1 MSLYLHHSGIKT
13 PDIKRSIDFYT
24 RVLGLEVLEE
34 VKVLERSFYFVGNDR
49 SRIEIE
55 EANPGDE
62 MILVDKGYGL
72 YHLAFAVDDLEG
84 LAARLKAESVKFIL
98 EPIQLRADRKI
109 AFIDDPDGVRIQLIE
124 FL

>member
-1 MSLYLHHSGIKT
+1 MYLHHTGIKT

-49 SRIEIE
+49 TRIEIE

-84 LAARLKAESVKFIL
+84 LAARLKAESVRFIMD
-98 EPIQLRADRKI
+98 PVQLRSDRKI
-109 AFIDDPDGVRIQLIE
+109 AFIEDPDGVRIQLIE